1 MIIKEK
7 EKKMLMEI
15 NSLYKK
21 LLNEPYGNNVRGAHG
36 MLPPSA
42 HSYAKYAK
50 DIRDKVFE
58 LYVEFH
64 PEYLS
69 TKELQDLDYTC
80 DKEVQHVIIRG
91 NEARKRN
98 AARIRQDEFIS
109 EMENAT
115 NQIEMDISS
124 IFHQIRLLKENGE
137 L

>member
-1 MIIKEK
+1 MIMKEK
-7 EKKMLMEI
+7 EKKILMEI
-15 NSLYKK
+15 NSLHEK

-58 LYVEFH
+58 LYAEFH

-80 DKEVQHVIIRG
+80 DKEVQHVIIKG

-98 AARIRQDEFIS
+98 AAQIRQNEFIS

-115 NQIEMDISS
+115 KQIEIDISS
-124 IFHQIRLLKENGE
+124 VFFQIKRLTDNK
-137 L
+137 

>member
-1 MIIKEK
+1 MKEK
-7 EKKMLMEI
+7 EKKILMEI
-15 NSLYKK
+15 NSLHEK

-58 LYVEFH
+58 LYAEFH

-80 DKEVQHVIIRG
+80 DKEVQHVIIKG

-98 AARIRQDEFIS
+98 AAQIRQNEFIS

-115 NQIEMDISS
+115 KQIEMDISS
-124 IFHQIRLLKENGE
+124 VFFQIKLLTDNK
-137 L
+137 

>member
-1 MIIKEK
+1 MIMEEK
-7 EKKMLMEI
+7 EKKILMEI
-15 NSLYKK
+15 NSLHEK
-21 LLNEPYGNNVRGAHG
+21 LLNEPYGDNVRGAHG

-58 LYVEFH
+58 LYAEFH

-69 TKELQDLDYTC
+69 SKDVQDLDYTY
-80 DKEVQHVIIRG
+80 DKEVQHVIIKG

-98 AARIRQDEFIS
+98 APKIRQDEFIR

-115 NQIEMDISS
+115 NQIEIDISS
-124 IFHQIRLLKENGE
+124 VFYQIKLLTDNR
-137 L
+137 

>member
-1 MIIKEK
+1 MIMKEK
-7 EKKMLMEI
+7 EKKILMEI
-15 NSLYKK
+15 NSLHEK

-58 LYVEFH
+58 LYAEFH

-80 DKEVQHVIIRG
+80 DKEVQHVIIKG

-98 AARIRQDEFIS
+98 AAQIRQNEFIS

-115 NQIEMDISS
+115 KQIEMDISS
-124 IFHQIRLLKENGE
+124 VFFQIKLLTDNK
-137 L
+137 

>member
-1 MIIKEK
+1 MKEK
-7 EKKMLMEI
+7 EKKILMEI
-15 NSLYKK
+15 NSLHEK

-58 LYVEFH
+58 LYAEFH

-80 DKEVQHVIIRG
+80 DKEVQHVIIKG

-98 AARIRQDEFIS
+98 AAQIRQNEFIS

-115 NQIEMDISS
+115 KQIEIDISS
-124 IFHQIRLLKENGE
+124 VFFQIKLLTDNK
-137 L
+137 

>member
-1 MIIKEK
+1 MIMKEK
-7 EKKMLMEI
+7 EKKILMEI
-15 NSLYKK
+15 NSLHEK

-58 LYVEFH
+58 LYAEFH

-80 DKEVQHVIIRG
+80 DKEVQHVIIKG

-98 AARIRQDEFIS
+98 AVQIRQNEFIS

-115 NQIEMDISS
+115 KQIEIDISS
-124 IFHQIRLLKENGE
+124 VFFQIKLLTDNK
-137 L
+137 

>member
-1 MIIKEK
+1 MIMKEK
-7 EKKMLMEI
+7 EKKILMEI
-15 NSLYKK
+15 NSLHEK

-58 LYVEFH
+58 LYAEFH

-80 DKEVQHVIIRG
+80 DKEVQHVIIKG

-98 AARIRQDEFIS
+98 AAQIRQNEFIS

-115 NQIEMDISS
+115 KQIEIDISS
-124 IFHQIRLLKENGE
+124 VFFQIKLLTDNK
-137 L
+137 

>member
-1 MIIKEK
+1 MKEK
-7 EKKMLMEI
+7 EKKILMEI
-15 NSLYKK
+15 NSLHEK

-58 LYVEFH
+58 LYAEFH

-80 DKEVQHVIIRG
+80 DKEVQHVIIKG
-91 NEARKRN
+91 DEAHKRN
-98 AARIRQDEFIS
+98 AAQIRQNEFIS

-115 NQIEMDISS
+115 KQIEIDISS
-124 IFHQIRLLKENGE
+124 VFFQIKLLTDNK
-137 L
+137 

>member
-1 MIIKEK
+1 
-7 EKKMLMEI
+7 MEI
-15 NSLYKK
+15 NSLHEK

-58 LYVEFH
+58 LYAEFH

-80 DKEVQHVIIRG
+80 DKEVQHVIIKG

-98 AARIRQDEFIS
+98 AAQIRQNEFIS

-115 NQIEMDISS
+115 KQIEIDISS
-124 IFHQIRLLKENGE
+124 VFFQIKLLTDNK
-137 L
+137 

>member
-1 MIIKEK
+1 MIMKEK
-7 EKKMLMEI
+7 EKKILMEI
-15 NSLYKK
+15 NSLHEK
-21 LLNEPYGNNVRGAHG
+21 LLNEPYGDNVRGAHG

-58 LYVEFH
+58 LYAEFH

-80 DKEVQHVIIRG
+80 DKEVQHVIIKG

-98 AARIRQDEFIS
+98 AAQIRQNEFIS

-115 NQIEMDISS
+115 KQIEIDISS
-124 IFHQIRLLKENGE
+124 VFFQIKLLTDNQ
-137 L
+137 